1 MSNDVMF
8 WQWLGFFCPLALAF
22 VSIYVGIRFFGF
34 TRKDFFKGGVLAF
47 FVGVTSKFVYA
58 KAEHFGLAQV
68 WFSNKWVFYILFGV
82 VFGLILGLIF
92 LGAKRLGFRLSF
104 FEKD

>member
-8 WQWLGFFCPLALAF
+8 LQLLALFCPLVLAF
-22 VSIYVGIRFFGF
+22 VSIYAGIRFFGF

-47 FVGVTSKFVYA
+47 FVGVTSKFVYGQ
-58 KAEHFGLAQV
+58 AEHFGLTWL

-82 VFGLILGLIF
+82 VFGLILGLIC

-104 FEKD
+104 FAKD